1 MDKKSFDV
9 DSLTT
14 IFHGSRFVARDTKMD
29 KIHWKIRGIIEIFCV
44 QNFRFVILKFHNIS
58 KYILTCKYEFFSSL
72 VIRFLYT
79 DISSIINLFLD
90 SWKVRIRNN
99 KREKM
104 EKTKRRIVSI
114 FPWRKIAAYLL
125 RASNRNY
132 VRRDCYRQTSHRYRA
147 RNEGAISNPF
157 SNAAVNQERNC
168 DPYREQT
175 ASPRT
180 DWKTFVSVLPIPSI
194 RTHGS

>member
-1 MDKKSFDV
+1 
-9 DSLTT
+9 
-14 IFHGSRFVARDTKMD
+14 MD

-99 KREKM
+99 RRERSDESFRFSLGGKSPRIYYEPPIETTYAEIVIVRLVTDIEPATKGRFRIRSQTLPSTKNGIAILIENRLLLHGQI
-104 EKTKRRIVSI
+104 EKPS
-114 FPWRKIAAYLL
+114 
-125 RASNRNY
+125 S
-132 VRRDCYRQTSHRYRA
+132 
-147 RNEGAISNPF
+147 PF
-157 SNAAVNQERNC
+157 SPSRRYA
-168 DPYREQT
+168 
-175 ASPRT
+175 RT
-180 DWKTFVSVLPIPSI
+180 GRSTTIDWLVAT
-194 RTHGS
+194 